1 MALRY
6 LIWITINHQIILKLY
21 LVSTLFI
28 AIHYLAV
35 NNWRTL
41 QQPRLLSHA
50 TTRPQARNTIRPG
63 DQLAIAEHLNI
74 TFTIYITINHIEQ
87 FQWFILSRPF
97 TQLLLVLWCWG
108 RVGRVERL
116 LSSASAALVWK
127 VRPSPGALPP
137 CCRWPCVALDRRG
150 QRGRGDVATYQSI
163 MEVFIATSL

>member
-35 NNWRTL
+35 NNWRTP
-41 QQPRLLSHA
+41 QQRVSCPMPL
-50 TTRPQARNTIRPG
+50 QARNTIRPG
-63 DQLAIAEHLNI
+63 DQLAMAEHLNI
-74 TFTIYITINHIEQ
+74 TFTIYITINHVEPL
-87 FQWFILSRPF
+87 QWFILSLPF

-116 LSSASAALVWK
+116 LSSASAALAWK
-127 VRPSPGALPP
+127 VRPSPGALSP
-137 CCRWPCVALDRRG
+137 CCRWPCVALDRRR

-163 MEVFIATSL
+163 MEVIIATSL